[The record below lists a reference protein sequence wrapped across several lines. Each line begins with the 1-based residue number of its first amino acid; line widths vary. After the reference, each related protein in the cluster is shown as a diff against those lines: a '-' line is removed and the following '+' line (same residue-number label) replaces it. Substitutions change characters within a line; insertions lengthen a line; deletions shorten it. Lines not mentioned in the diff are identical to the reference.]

1 MTVALVV
8 KKGLCS
14 YAQKAEFASRNIH
27 PPGIVKVLII
37 DGEIRIKDDEDDED
51 ENNDYYYDYNYNDEE
66 KEFDASTNQLP
77 LFDYINVEDD
87 KNTATT
93 RTLRRRNH
101 EDDITVA
108 ILHVS
113 YQTGYELLDITLN
126 EENDVKNAGGMLV
139 KLDAITPPA
148 SRTDVIIWVTLSFL
162 MSCILCC
169 CMSNAVSDLFEEP
182 EPEPEPR
189 RRHRRLRLTTEQ
201 VVKTFPTGIFDGNQ
215 LIYETTTSNSAC
227 CSSDTCRKTG
237 EEEHANN
244 LFQPASHSLDAC
256 AICLDDYGVGDKL
269 RCLPCSHAFH
279 AKCIAKWLIER
290 SATCPLCKID
300 LYEEEVDDDDEDEDE
315 IESEQQRN
323 QQAQGLFSSW
333 ASVPPEALT
342 SPTTTATTTEPVG
355 GSEGSWWRRIWST
368 NLFNSPGQQ
377 RRIDAAT
384 RANETLTE
392 PLLQQQE
399 PDNNILTPTQTL
411 TNNNANVQ
419 EIPIPDEPSTTMSSG
434 QDEEMADGGSSSL

>member
-1 MTVALVV
+1 
-8 KKGLCS
+8 
-14 YAQKAEFASRNIH
+14 
-27 PPGIVKVLII
+27 
-37 DGEIRIKDDEDDED
+37 
-51 ENNDYYYDYNYNDEE
+51 
-66 KEFDASTNQLP
+66 
-77 LFDYINVEDD
+77 
-87 KNTATT
+87 
-93 RTLRRRNH
+93 
-101 EDDITVA
+101 
-108 ILHVS
+108 
-113 YQTGYELLDITLN
+113 
-126 EENDVKNAGGMLV
+126 
-139 KLDAITPPA
+139 
-148 SRTDVIIWVTLSFL
+148 
-162 MSCILCC
+162 
-169 CMSNAVSDLFEEP
+169 
-182 EPEPEPR
+182 
-189 RRHRRLRLTTEQ
+189 
-201 VVKTFPTGIFDGNQ
+201 
-215 LIYETTTSNSAC
+215 
-227 CSSDTCRKTG
+227 
-237 EEEHANN
+237 
-244 LFQPASHSLDAC
+244 
-256 AICLDDYGVGDKL
+256 
-269 RCLPCSHAFH
+269 
-279 AKCIAKWLIER
+279 
-290 SATCPLCKID
+290 LCKID

-399 PDNNILTPTQTL
+399 PDNNILTPTQTQ